1 MFDGHFRSIYAY
13 AIRRVGSGHDAGDV
27 AAEVFATAW
36 RRIDEVPDPPEDLL
50 WLYGVARR
58 TVAQHWRS
66 AGRRGRL
73 VDRLKL
79 VRIPQPDLP
88 PSDDAIYDDL
98 FEAMGRLR
106 PDDREALQLVLWEH
120 LSHAEAALVLE
131 CSKNAVAIRVHRAKA
146 RLRAELNSQ
155 TDSRDVPDI
164 ESDPANPTR
173 S

>member
-1 MFDGHFRSIYAY
+1 MFDGHFRSIHAY
-13 AIRRVGSGHDAGDV
+13 AIRRVGSGDDAGDV
-27 AAEVFATAW
+27 VAEVFATAW
-36 RRIDEVPDPPEDLL
+36 RRIDEVPEPPEDLL

-73 VDRLKL
+73 VDRLKM
-79 VRIPQPDLP
+79 VRIASPDLS
-88 PSDDAIYDDL
+88 PSDDATYDDL
-98 FEAMGRLR
+98 FEAMGRLS
-106 PDDREALQLVLWEH
+106 PDDREALQLVIWEH

-131 CSKNAVAIRVHRAKA
+131 CSINAVAIRVHRAKG
-146 RLRAELNSQ
+146 RLRTELNSEAN
-155 TDSRDVPDI
+155 SRDVPDV